1 MTTNFPPIHA
11 KKHSHGKKD
20 RNQPFPSTAGAPS
33 EAINRVAPFGVWPEA
48 PDFPQKSTVSLECAL
63 QAASAVD
70 QEHSSRDHSL
80 PEQVRSAIA
89 SCQIKNVKMISEHM
103 ARTAHHWRARCTAK
117 VRPTIETTWR
127 CAHGAIG
134 IPQCTTHYVG
144 RSRVRATDGAE
155 ACISSYLK
163 ETHIRNGASGINQ
176 SHISTTSCA
185 HEDGK
190 QQRQKE
196 ARMLHHCHQ
205 HVSCLSVVLKKKAF
219 NL

>member
-1 MTTNFPPIHA
+1 M
-11 KKHSHGKKD
+11 
-20 RNQPFPSTAGAPS
+20 
-33 EAINRVAPFGVWPEA
+33 APFGVWPEA
-48 PDFPQKSTVSLECAL
+48 PDCPQKNTVSLECAL
-63 QAASAVD
+63 QAASAAD

-89 SCQIKNVKMISEHM
+89 SYRIKSVNMICKHM
-103 ARTAHHWRARCTAK
+103 ARTAHHWRTRCTAK

-134 IPQCTTHYVG
+134 IPQCATHYVRG
-144 RSRVRATDGAE
+144 SGVRATDGAE
-155 ACISSYLK
+155 ACISSYLE

-196 ARMLHHCHQ
+196 ARMLHYCHR
-205 HVSCLSVVLKKKAF
+205 HVSCFSTVLKKGPF

>member
-1 MTTNFPPIHA
+1 MSP
-11 KKHSHGKKD
+11 
-20 RNQPFPSTAGAPS
+20 
-33 EAINRVAPFGVWPEA
+33 
-48 PDFPQKSTVSLECAL
+48 ECAL
-63 QAASAVD
+63 QAASGVD

-80 PEQVRSAIA
+80 PEHVRSAIA
-89 SCQIKNVKMISEHM
+89 SCGIKRNKIICKHM
-103 ARTAHHWRARCTAK
+103 ARTTHHWRTRCTTK
-117 VRPTIETTWR
+117 VRPTIEATWR

-134 IPQCTTHYVG
+134 IPQCATHYVRG
-144 RSRVRATDGAE
+144 SGVRATDGAE

-196 ARMLHHCHQ
+196 ARMLHHCHR
-205 HVSCLSVVLKKKAF
+205 HVSCLSSVLKKKAF